1 MCDGPVSVAA
11 MIELSPAPASLPAGR
26 RIYAIGDI
34 HGCDTQLSNLHA
46 IIAADLA
53 NRPVAAP
60 LLLHIGDYVDR
71 GPDTAGVI
79 ARLLRGSPLPGVP
92 MVNLMG
98 NHEHT
103 MLEALS
109 GERAAATDWLF
120 AGGRAALESYGVDP
134 ESPRDRWPAAIPAAH
149 LDFLRGL
156 TLMHRD
162 GGYAFVHAGVRPGV
176 ALDQQ
181 TRDDLLR
188 MRQPFLFSDADFGAV
203 VVHGHTPVKAPVVRH
218 NRIAIDTGAVF
229 GGKLT
234 CVVLEGET
242 LGFLTAD
249 PVGEPVSIAH
259 R

>member
-1 MCDGPVSVAA
+1 
-11 MIELSPAPASLPAGR
+11 MIDLDPAPASLPHGQ

-34 HGCDTQLSNLHA
+34 HGCDAQLGNLHA
-46 IIAADLA
+46 IIAEDLA
-53 NRPVAAP
+53 RRPIAAP

-79 ARLLRGSPLPGVP
+79 ARLLRGSPIAGVP
-92 MVNLMG
+92 MINLLG

-109 GERAAATDWLF
+109 GERAAATDWLYT
-120 AGGRAALESYGVDP
+120 GGRPSLQSYGIDP
-134 ESPRDRWPAAIPAAH
+134 NAPRETWPAAVPAAH
-149 LDFLRGL
+149 LGFLRGL
-156 TLMHRD
+156 SLMHRD
-162 GGYAFVHAGVRPGV
+162 GGYMFVHAGIRPGIPLEHQ
-176 ALDQQ
+176 A
-181 TRDDLLR
+181 RDDLLR
-188 MRQPFLFSDADFGAV
+188 MRQPFLYSDASFGAV

-234 CVVLEGET
+234 CVVLEAET
-242 LGFLTAD
+242 IGFLTAD
-249 PVGEPVSIAH
+249 PVGEPVPIAH